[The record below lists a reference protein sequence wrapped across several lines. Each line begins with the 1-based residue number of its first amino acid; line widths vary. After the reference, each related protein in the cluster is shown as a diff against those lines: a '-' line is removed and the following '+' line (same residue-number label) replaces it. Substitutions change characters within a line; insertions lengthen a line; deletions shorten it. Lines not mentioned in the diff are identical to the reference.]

1 MTKDMTRGTPWKLI
15 LQVSIPTALGLIFQQ
30 LYGLADT
37 IIVGR
42 FLGVNALAAVGATG
56 SLSFLIIG
64 FMQGMCSGISIPVA
78 QYFGAK
84 DQENLQRSIAN
95 GVWVSA
101 VLGAIVTVVTVLG
114 TNWILTMM
122 KTPQDIFVDAA
133 TYIRV
138 IFLGCLATVL
148 YNLTA
153 GYLRALG
160 DSKTPLVFLVI
171 SSVLNIVLDLV
182 FIILFQMGVA
192 GAAWATVLSQ
202 LISGL
207 LCLLYIVK
215 KFPALHVA
223 KENMAFRME
232 HALQHIS
239 VGIPMGLQFSIT
251 AIGCAILQTATNT
264 LGSNAVAAVTA
275 ASRAMNIFQCVL
287 EAPGL
292 TLATYCGQNYGAEK
306 LDRVRS
312 GVRQGLVVTLVLSV
326 VCAVLVLTFG
336 SFIGSLFVES
346 SETAILEMMDT
357 YYFLNSIF
365 YPFLGILF
373 VYRNSIQGMGYTVP
387 AMAAG
392 VFELVARAAVS
403 IFFVGIYGYAAVCLA
418 GPVAWAA
425 AVVLLIPVYYRL
437 MQQLKWRA

>member
-1 MTKDMTRGTPWKLI
+1 MTKDMTQGTPWKLI

-30 LYGLADT
+30 LYGMADT

-64 FMQGMCSGISIPVA
+64 FMQGVCSGISIPVA
-78 QYFGAK
+78 QYFGAQDK
-84 DQENLQRSIAN
+84 ENLQKSIAN

-101 VLGAIVTVVTVLG
+101 ILGVIVTIVTVLG
-114 TNWILTMM
+114 TDWILTIM
-122 KTPQDIFVDAA
+122 KTPENIFADAA
-133 TYIRV
+133 TYIRI

-153 GYLRALG
+153 GYLRSLG

-171 SSVLNIVLDLV
+171 SSVLNVALDLL
-182 FIILFQMGVA
+182 FIISFKMGVG
-192 GAAWATVLSQ
+192 GAAWATVLAQ
-202 LISGL
+202 LVSGL
-207 LCLLYIVK
+207 LCLGFIIL

-223 KENMAFRME
+223 KEHAAFSSE
-232 HALQHIS
+232 HAMQHIS
-239 VGIPMGLQFSIT
+239 VGVPMGLQFSIT

-264 LGSNAVAAVTA
+264 LGSGAVAAVTA
-275 ASRAMNIFQCVL
+275 ASKAMNIFQCVL

-292 TLATYCGQNYGAEK
+292 TLATYSGQNYGAEQPE
-306 LDRVRS
+306 RVHS
-312 GVRQGLVVTLVLSV
+312 GVKQGLILSLLLSAI
-326 VCAVLVLTFG
+326 CAALVLTFG
-336 SFIGSLFVES
+336 PAVGTLFVES
-346 SETAILEMMDT
+346 SETAILEMMDK
-357 YYFLNSIF
+357 YYFYTAIF
-365 YPFLGILF
+365 LPFLAVLF

-403 IFFVGIYGYAAVCLA
+403 IFCVEIWGFAAVCLA
-418 GPVAWAA
+418 GPVAWIAA
-425 AVVLLIPVYYRL
+425 DVLLIGVYVKL
-437 MQQLKWRA
+437 MRQIGVLG

>member
-1 MTKDMTRGTPWKLI
+1 MTKDMTVGTPWKLI
-15 LQVSIPTALGLIFQQ
+15 LQVSLPTALGLIFQQ

-37 IIVGR
+37 VIVGR

-78 QYFGAK
+78 QYFGAQNK
-84 DQENLQRSIAN
+84 EELQKSVAN
-95 GVWVSA
+95 GVWVSM
-101 VLGAIVTVVTVLG
+101 VLGAIVTVITVLG
-114 TNWILTMM
+114 TDWILTIM
-122 KTPQDIFVDAA
+122 KTPENIFVDAVD
-133 TYIRV
+133 YIRI

-160 DSKTPLVFLVI
+160 DSRTPLIFLVI
-171 SSVLNIVLDLV
+171 ASALNVGLDLL
-182 FIILFQMGVA
+182 FILAFHMGVS
-192 GAAWATVLSQ
+192 GAAWATVLAQ

-207 LCLLYIVK
+207 LCLAYILLK
-215 KFPALHVA
+215 CPALHVA
-223 KENMAFRME
+223 KEFAAPNWE
-232 HALQHIS
+232 HIRQHMS

-264 LGSNAVAAVTA
+264 LGSAAVAAVTA

-306 LDRVRS
+306 MERIRL
-312 GVRQGLVVTLVLSV
+312 GVRQGLVVSLILSVFCAALVLAFGPSV
-326 VCAVLVLTFG
+326 G
-336 SFIGSLFVES
+336 MLFVES
-346 SETAILEMMDT
+346 SEVEILEMMNT
-357 YYFLNSIF
+357 YYFLNAIF
-365 YPFLGILF
+365 YPSIAVLF
-373 VYRNSIQGMGYTVP
+373 VFRNSVQGMGYTVP

-392 VFELVARAAVS
+392 VFELVARAVVS

-418 GPVAWAA
+418 GPVAWIAA
-425 AVVLLIPVYYRL
+425 DVLLIGVYLKL
-437 MQQLKWRA
+437 MKQIFG